1 MRAFAE
7 LLDRLALTGSRNAK
21 LVLVRDYLRAT
32 PDPDRGWALACLTGD
47 LVFDAAKPAM
57 IRKAVETRVDPVL
70 FGWSYDYV
78 GDLAETVSLIWPAD
92 PDHRPNREPELGEV
106 VEALRTAKRGEVQG
120 LIEGWLDAL
129 QPKGRW
135 ALLKL
140 VTGALRVGLSA
151 RLAKT
156 ATAMIRPATVS
167 EAPDPEGGEA
177 VTPLAPIDVSE
188 IEEVWHAVDPP
199 YADLFAWLEGRA
211 DRPSPDAPGRFRPVM
226 LAVALDEAVDF
237 QRLDPADYA
246 AEWKWDG
253 IRVQAVNEGGVARLY
268 SRTGDEIA
276 TAFPDVV
283 AALTFEGAIDGELVV
298 MREGRIAPF
307 GDLQQRLNRKTVD
320 AKAMAAYPA
329 AIVAYDALALDGE
342 DLRPLPLRDRRA
354 RLEAMVADHDDE
366 RLSLSPV
373 VDYVDWVELGRLRAD
388 PPVGAAAE
396 GLMLKRWDSPYLA
409 GRPKGPWFKWKRDP
423 HTIDA
428 VLMYAQRGHGKR
440 SSFYSDYTFGVW
452 TTQGALTPVGKAY
465 FGFTDDELRQLD
477 KFVRDHT
484 VERFGPVRS
493 VRAERDFGLVLEIA
507 FEGLQR
513 SPRHKSGVAMRFP
526 RVSRI
531 RWDKPAREAATLDE
545 VMDLLDAIESGGGR
559 IASAR

>member
-7 LLDRLALTGSRNAK
+7 LLDRLSLTASRNAK
-21 LVLVRDYLRAT
+21 LVLVRDYLKAT
-32 PDPDRGWALACLTGD
+32 PDPDRGWALAALTGD
-47 LVFDAAKPAM
+47 LSFSAAKPAM
-57 IRKAVETRVDPVL
+57 IRKAVEARVDPVL

-78 GDLAETVSLIWPAD
+78 GDLAETVSLIWPPPAD
-92 PDHRPNREPELGEV
+92 YRPNREPELAEV
-106 VEALRTAKRGEVQG
+106 VDALQRAGRGEVQP

-129 QPKGRW
+129 EPKGRW

-140 VTGALRVGLSA
+140 VTGGLRIGLSA

-156 ATAMIRPATVS
+156 AAAMIRPAVTV
-167 EAPDPEGGEA
+167 EPPDPEGGEA
-177 VTPLAPIDVSE
+177 ETALAPVDVSD

-211 DRPSPDAPGRFRPVM
+211 ERPSPDAPGRFRPVM
-226 LAVALDEAVDF
+226 LAVAIDEAVDF

-253 IRVQAVNEGGVARLY
+253 IRVQAVREGGVARLY
-268 SRTGDEIA
+268 SRTGDEISG
-276 TAFPDVV
+276 AFPDVME
-283 AALTFEGAIDGELVV
+283 ALAFEGAIDGELLVL
-298 MREGRIAPF
+298 RDGRPAPF

-320 AKAMAAYPA
+320 AKLMAAHPA
-329 AIVAYDALALDGE
+329 GILAYDVLAGGGE
-342 DLRPLPLRDRRA
+342 DLRALPLRERRA
-354 RLEAMVADHDDE
+354 RLEALIATHPGE
-366 RLSLSPV
+366 RLKLSPLV
-373 VDYVDWVELGRLRAD
+373 EYADWEGLGRLRAD

-423 HTIDA
+423 HVIDA

-452 TTQGALTPVGKAY
+452 TETGALTPVGKAY
-465 FGFTDDELRQLD
+465 FGFTDEELKQLD

-493 VRAERDFGLVLEIA
+493 VRAEREFGLVLEIA

-513 SPRHKSGVAMRFP
+513 STRHKSGVAMRFP

-531 RWDKPAREAATLDE
+531 RWDKPAREANTIDD

-559 IASAR
+559 VAKV

>member
-21 LVLVRDYLRAT
+21 LVLLRDYLRAT
-32 PDPDRGWALACLTGD
+32 PDPDRGWALAALTGD
-47 LVFDAAKPAM
+47 LTFDAAKPAM
-57 IRKAVETRVDPVL
+57 IRKAVEARVDPVL

-78 GDLAETVSLIWPAD
+78 GDLAETVALIWPAD
-92 PDHRPNREPELGEV
+92 PDYRPNREPELGEV
-106 VEALRTAKRGEVQG
+106 VEALRTAKRSEVQG

-156 ATAMIRPATVS
+156 ATAMVRPEVVS
-167 EAPDPEGGEA
+167 DAPDPEGGETTTA
-177 VTPLAPIDVSE
+177 LEPVDVSE
-188 IEEVWHAVDPP
+188 IEEVWYAVDPP

-211 DRPSPDAPGRFRPVM
+211 ERPSPDAPGRFRPVM
-226 LAVALDEAVDF
+226 LAVAIDEAVDF
-237 QRLDPADYA
+237 QKLDPADYA

-253 IRVQAVNEGGVARLY
+253 IRVQAVREGVVTRLY

-276 TAFPDVV
+276 TAFPDVM

-298 MREGRIAPF
+298 MRDGQIAPF

-354 RLEAMVADHDDE
+354 RLEAMVAEHGGE

-373 VDYVDWVELGRLRAD
+373 VAYADWTELGRLRAD

-452 TTQGALTPVGKAY
+452 TPEGALTPVGKAY
-465 FGFTDDELRQLD
+465 FGFTDEELKQLD

-507 FEGLQR
+507 FEGLNR

-531 RWDKPAREAATLDE
+531 RWDKPAREAATIDE
-545 VMDLLDAIESGGGR
+545 VMDLLDAIEGGGGR
-559 IASAR
+559 IASTV